1 MTTKAVVIATM
12 LLLSWAPQP
21 AFGEPELFVGAK
33 GGANFSWI
41 TGPDWDEDIVRIFD
55 GDNKGRFG
63 ATLGGFVSAVFPSR
77 YGIRVELLYTEHGGR
92 VDGRIGGS
100 DAEIRVRTVL
110 LDTSFLG
117 ERYFDRGPGRVS
129 VFLGPTLLFLQGDIL
144 TETRADG
151 EVLKGGD
158 VPEAEQVFGAT
169 GGVGYVL
176 PLGPG
181 ILLLDARYTRGLT
194 GYNRDKA
201 YDNALTFLVG
211 YGLPF

>member
-1 MTTKAVVIATM
+1 M
-12 LLLSWAPQP
+12 LLLFWAPHP

-41 TGPDWDEDIVRIFD
+41 TGSDWDEDVVRLLD

-63 ATLGGFVSAVFPSR
+63 VTVGGFVSAVFPSR
-77 YGIRVELLYTEHGGR
+77 YGIRAELLYTEHGGR
-92 VDGRIGGS
+92 VDGRIDGS
-100 DAEIRVRTVL
+100 DAELRVRTAL
-110 LDTSFLG
+110 LDASLFG
-117 ERYFDRGPGRVS
+117 ERYFDVGPGALS
-129 VFLGPTLLFLQGDIL
+129 VFLGPTVLLLQGDIV

-151 EVLKGGD
+151 EVFEGEDL
-158 VPEAEQVFGAT
+158 PEAEQIFGAT
-169 GGVGYVL
+169 GGFGYAL

-181 ILLLDARYTRGLT
+181 VLLFDARFARGLS

-201 YDNALTFLVG
+201 YDNAVTLLAG